1 METTYRLTK
10 KQIITRIISV
20 IVAGIGGGA
29 CGFSLTLQVAEIG
42 TVIASLTWFSGLFA
56 VVFALAGYAVSC
68 DPGKGKSQV
77 PLASTLIVV
86 ITIATAALARIF
98 LYAQIVIYIALGA
111 AAVECV
117 ILVIYHILLKRE
129 DPDAL

>member
-10 KQIITRIISV
+10 KQIITRVISV
-20 IVAGIGGGA
+20 VVAGIGGGA

-42 TVIASLTWFSGLFA
+42 TIIASLTWFSGLFA

-77 PLASTLIVV
+77 PLASTLIVA
-86 ITIATAALARIF
+86 ITIAAAVLARIF